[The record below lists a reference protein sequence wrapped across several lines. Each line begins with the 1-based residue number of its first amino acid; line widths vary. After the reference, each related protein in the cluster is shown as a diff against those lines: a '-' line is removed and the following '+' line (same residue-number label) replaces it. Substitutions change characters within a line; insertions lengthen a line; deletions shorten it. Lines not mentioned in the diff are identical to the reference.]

1 MDNVTSQIAEQI
13 RLEQW
18 NNEMS
23 VAFLP
28 NTIFLVFSC
37 IIGVFGNSC
46 VLYVYGGRL
55 RRKYEGRFFVP
66 YLAAADLIVMVV
78 AVGLNISINVNP
90 VNYKNSVV
98 CTGGSFL
105 VGLMSVWSICILIL
119 IAFQRYQKICKP
131 MTNHMTRFQ
140 MKLTLVFSFII
151 SLLLNVIF
159 IFTVGLRDVKL
170 KNLNVT
176 GKTCERLSEESPV
189 LSIVHSVILS
199 VFAVLS
205 CTVLI
210 VLYGLIGKAIY
221 RHKKIQKNSLEI
233 RSSRK
238 SKITRMSKTTLMFM
252 IITIIFIISYIPTG
266 IKMIVESIP
275 DFSTVSLLWRFLT
288 TFFVV
293 NHFANPIVYAFMD
306 VIFSRE
312 LKRIFR
318 CGKEI
323 LPGDSDYSERNEQ
336 DTTT

>member
-1 MDNVTSQIAEQI
+1 MDNVTSQIDEEF

-37 IIGVFGNSC
+37 IIGVVGNSC

-66 YLAAADLIVMVV
+66 YLAAADLIVMLV

-90 VNYKNSVV
+90 VNYKNREV

-105 VGLMSVWSICILIL
+105 VGFFSVWSICILIL

-131 MTNHMTRFQ
+131 MDTHMTRCQ
-140 MKLTLVFSFII
+140 KKLALVFSLAI
-151 SLLLNVIF
+151 SFLLNVIF
-159 IFTVGLRDVKL
+159 IFTVGLRDVEL
-170 KNLNVT
+170 QNLNIT

-205 CTVLI
+205 CSVLI

-221 RHKKIQKNSLEI
+221 RHKRTQKYSLEI
-233 RSSRK
+233 RGSRK
-238 SKITRMSKTTLMFM
+238 TKVTRMSKTTLMFM

-266 IKMIVESIP
+266 IKMIVESMP
-275 DFSTVSLLWRFLT
+275 DFSTVSLHWRFLT

-306 VIFSRE
+306 MIFSRE
-312 LKRIFR
+312 LKRIF
-318 CGKEI
+318 CCVKDKFQGSSEN
-323 LPGDSDYSERNEQ
+323 SDRNEQ